1 MMERGYLVSG
11 IQVLTLVK
19 IHYCTN
25 EVFACRRLPVARGV
39 CIIVLQHKNSFIAVN
54 RLSLIEFLTANP
66 LLMEVIYAGYRFFCY
81 SDARD

>member
-1 MMERGYLVSG
+1 MGRGYLVSG

-19 IHYCTN
+19 IHGCTN
-25 EVFACRRLPVARGV
+25 EVFAWWRLPVAGGV
-39 CIIVLQHKNSFIAVN
+39 CIIVLQHKNSFITVD

-66 LLMEVIYAGYRFFCY
+66 LLMEVTYAGYRFFCY

>member
-19 IHYCTN
+19 IQGYAN
-25 EVFACRRLPVARGV
+25 EVFACRRLPVAGGV
-39 CIIVLQHKNSFIAVN
+39 CIIVLQHKNSFITVS
-54 RLSLIEFLTANP
+54 RFGLIEFLTANP
-66 LLMEVIYAGYRFFCY
+66 LLMEVTYAGYRFFCY